1 MENIKIVLISFFFL
15 ILSFYSVQS
24 QSQIIVPGSE
34 ELLDKLRLNKSIDG
48 PEEVLYSNMVGDPY
62 LFKDFHQGKMT
73 LNSGETYQLDLRFD
87 IYANQMH
94 MKYKDQVYAI
104 IHQEKIASLI
114 IGTEQ
119 FIYSNYLKSTD
130 SELSPESTYFILG
143 TDGKCKL
150 LIKKNIR
157 IQDAE
162 LPKVLQDAKPARFIR
177 TNDTYY
183 LKMDNNP
190 AVKINS
196 KNDLLSV
203 LSDHNENISQFINNN
218 KIGTKK
224 IEDLKKIITYYNSL

>member
-1 MENIKIVLISFFFL
+1 MKKIKSILISFFFL
-15 ILSFYSVQS
+15 IFSFYSVQS

-34 ELLDKLRLNKSIDG
+34 ELLDKMRLNKSISG
-48 PEEVLYSNMVGDPY
+48 PEELLYSNIIGDPY

-130 SELSPESTYFILG
+130 SESSPESTYFILG

-157 IQDAE
+157 IQEAE
-162 LPKVLQDAKPARFIR
+162 LPKVLQDAKPARFIH

-183 LKMDNNP
+183 LKQENKP
-190 AVKINS
+190 AIKIGN
-196 KNDLLSV
+196 KNELLSV
-203 LSDHNENISQFINNN
+203 LDDHKDPMVQFINSN
-218 KIGTKK
+218 KLGIKK
-224 IEDLKKIITYYNSL
+224 IEDLKKIVSYYNGL